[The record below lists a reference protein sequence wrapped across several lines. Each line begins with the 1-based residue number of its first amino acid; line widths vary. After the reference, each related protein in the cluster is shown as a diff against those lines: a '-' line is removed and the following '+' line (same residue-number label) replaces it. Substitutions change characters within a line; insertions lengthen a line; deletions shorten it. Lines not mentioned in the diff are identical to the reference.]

1 MACSFHAFTCC
12 FTSPW
17 CLNKLDFNSP
27 KQSTIYI
34 YICMHTNRQNRSPW
48 SKHTENGS
56 SSKLHFSTVKQR
68 NRSLSHR
75 WSSFASECRMP
86 SWQSCLVVIVHLGEL
101 IDLKCCSPW
110 WKHECDVLRGLQSSF
125 AEGNILFQSY
135 FELLTGGVREHMWTC
150 KFQMRK
156 FENTE
161 KTAQLVCLRGS
172 ALGYHAAC
180 YGGKPSQKVQR
191 YLVICLSAV
200 VSPLPKISPLNRCD
214 RFGQGLKWQTRSP
227 TALGKCCS
235 KPRPLGITNAKES
248 SLGRLEIIHSW
259 KMVEPIRGVRWT
271 KIPSIF
277 ALNCW
282 VHEKAITLELHP

>member
-1 MACSFHAFTCC
+1 MCTQTGRIGHRG
-12 FTSPW
+12 P
-17 CLNKLDFNSP
+17 NIP
-27 KQSTIYI
+27 KTDPAPSSTFP
-34 YICMHTNRQNRSPW
+34 RW
-48 SKHTENGS
+48 SKEIDLSPIAGRLS
-56 SSKLHFSTVKQR
+56 RR
-68 NRSLSHR
+68 NAGCLRDKAASLSSYTLEN
-75 WSSFASECRMP
+75 SSTSNAA
-86 SWQSCLVVIVHLGEL
+86 L
-101 IDLKCCSPW
+101 SPW
-110 WKHECDVLRGLQSSF
+110 WKHECGVLRGLQSSF

-135 FELLTGGVREHMWTC
+135 FELLTGGVSLALRAHVNMQVPNAEIWEHWED
-150 KFQMRK
+150 R
-156 FENTE
+156 
-161 KTAQLVCLRGS
+161 TASCLRGS

-191 YLVICLSAV
+191 YMVICLSTV